1 MHHMPREPRISFR
14 IASAA
19 VLLGLAAVG
28 CGASSSHPKDPSE
41 ALRLYSQALEQG
53 KVDEA
58 YSMLSEEAR
67 REVSLDSF
75 RRMTAESPAEVREI
89 ARAMTRPS
97 SPPVVT
103 ASIST
108 PSGDSLLLV
117 YEGGRWR
124 VDGSAIDLYAQA
136 TPRQATTAFVRAFA
150 RHRYDILMRFVPDSK
165 KAGLDAA
172 KLKEAWEGSQRQ
184 ELERIVQAVKS
195 ALPTATFE
203 EAGDRA
209 TMPFGAVGTVQL
221 VREHGAWKIE
231 DFD

>member
-1 MHHMPREPRISFR
+1 MRRETLSTSR
-14 IASAA
+14 SA
-19 VLLGLAAVG
+19 VFAAALVFG
-28 CGASSSHPKDPSE
+28 ATACGVSAPMAKDPSE
-41 ALRLYSQALEQG
+41 ALRAYSGALEQG
-53 KVDEA
+53 RIDEA

-67 REVSLDSF
+67 REISLDAY
-75 RRMTAESPAEVREI
+75 RRMATESPGEVREI

-97 SPPVVT
+97 SAPVVT
-103 ASIST
+103 ATIST

-117 YEGGRWR
+117 YESGRWR
-124 VDGSAIDLYAQA
+124 IDGSAIDLYAQI
-136 TPRQATTAFVRAFA
+136 TPRQAVTAFVRGVE

-172 KLKEAWEGSQRQ
+172 KLKDAWEGSQRQ
-184 ELERIVQAVKS
+184 DMERIVQAVKS

-203 EAGDRA
+203 EVGDRA

-221 VREHGAWKIE
+221 VREHGVWKIE